1 MRDPSVSSWK
11 KLGRS
16 GDTTL
21 TGKQFVE
28 RHLDGLLRRPL
39 TLTVTLTVTVSGRS
53 VPPGRSGRY
62 HHRAIPPIDNT
73 PQQLVQPSLA
83 SQDLERR
90 DEVRDGPKGEIGGF
104 VAPG

>member
-1 MRDPSVSSWK
+1 M
-11 KLGRS
+11 
-16 GDTTL
+16 
-21 TGKQFVE
+21 
-28 RHLDGLLRRPL
+28 
-39 TLTVTLTVTVSGRS
+39 TVTVTVSGRRRH
-53 VPPGRSGRY
+53 RSDDDAAA
-62 HHRAIPPIDNT
+62 AISLIDDT